1 MVILFSAYA
10 LLRMQ
15 QRGIHPQEVV
25 EAFTG
30 AWEGEGLRAPS
41 GHGVAVRELATASLR
56 IRYRWDAGRVVVVNA
71 MRTSLS
77 PH

>member
-30 AWEGEGLRAPS
+30 AWGDDRLRAPS
-41 GHGVAVRELATASLR
+41 GHGGAVRELATGSLR
-56 IRYRWDAGRVVVVNA
+56 IRYRRDAGRVVVVNA
-71 MRTSLS
+71 MRTPLS
-77 PH
+77 PR

>member
-25 EAFTG
+25 EAVTE
-30 AWEGEGLRAPS
+30 ALGEEPLRASPR
-41 GHGVAVRELATASLR
+41 GGVRELTKGRLR
-56 IRYRWDAGRVVVVNA
+56 IRYRWDAGRLVVVNA
-71 MRTSLS
+71 MRTPLS
-77 PH
+77 PR